1 MSTFDAFVDDA
12 SSLPPGEV
20 PIHEATAAFAP
31 RAADAAVGAFVIRD
45 TDVPLVRGFAGPL
58 AVVVTGGAGQVA
70 GPAGLCTKLG
80 LDLGRIQITLRDL
93 DDLPGNAR
101 RVVAAVD
108 DARAAG
114 ALGEDT
120 AVHVEL
126 PATAAGAGWLAAAD
140 EVAAADLRLTLP
152 APPDGSALAGWIDA
166 ALDRELPFTCRGLRH
181 AVSSGS
187 DLGVVNVLAATQLLF
202 DGEPDPLA
210 ALTEQDSGRLLE
222 RAGDR
227 RAGQALVRVLRVGR
241 AGLLPARAG
250 GAGAVS
256 TLFGLDNLPYGV
268 FSVDG
273 DEPRVGVRL
282 HDTVVD
288 AHRLTGRAELGRP
301 DLGAFMAQGPSA
313 WQEVREELV
322 ARAPDA
328 EGIPLGSVTLHRPFE
343 VADYVDFYCSL
354 HHATNVG
361 HIFRPD
367 GEPLSANW
375 RHLPIGYHGRAG
387 TVVISGTDVVRPR
400 GQRPESGGSPS
411 YGATRRLDIEA
422 ELGFVVGVP
431 TALGTQ
437 VPTADF
443 AQHVFGVTPLN
454 DWSAR
459 DIQAWESQPLGPFL
473 GKSFATSISP
483 WITPLDALSAARVA
497 LPGQDPAPL
506 DYLRVAEPAGYDIA
520 YEVVLNGEVVSRPPY
535 ASTYWSPAQMLA
547 HLTVNGASLRTGDLF
562 GSGTI
567 SGPERDQRGSLLE
580 LSWGGRE
587 PFGDGRTFLEDGD
600 VVTLR
605 ATAPGALGGRIALGE
620 VTGTVLPAAAG
631 FPG

>member
-1 MSTFDAFVDDA
+1 M
-12 SSLPPGEV
+12 
-20 PIHEATAAFAP
+20 
-31 RAADAAVGAFVIRD
+31 
-45 TDVPLVRGFAGPL
+45 
-58 AVVVTGGAGQVA
+58 
-70 GPAGLCTKLG
+70 
-80 LDLGRIQITLRDL
+80 
-93 DDLPGNAR
+93 
-101 RVVAAVD
+101 
-108 DARAAG
+108 
-114 ALGEDT
+114 
-120 AVHVEL
+120 
-126 PATAAGAGWLAAAD
+126 
-140 EVAAADLRLTLP
+140 
-152 APPDGSALAGWIDA
+152 
-166 ALDRELPFTCRGLRH
+166 
-181 AVSSGS
+181 
-187 DLGVVNVLAATQLLF
+187 
-202 DGEPDPLA
+202 
-210 ALTEQDSGRLLE
+210 
-222 RAGDR
+222 
-227 RAGQALVRVLRVGR
+227 
-241 AGLLPARAG
+241 
-250 GAGAVS
+250 S

-268 FSVDG
+268 FSVGG
-273 DEPRVGVRL
+273 DRPRVGVRL

-288 AHRLTGRAELGRP
+288 AHLVTGRAELGAR
-301 DLGAFMAQGPSA
+301 DLGTFMALGPRI
-313 WQEVREELV
+313 WTEVREELV
-322 ARAPDA
+322 SRVPDA
-328 EGIPLGSVTLHRPFE
+328 EGIPLDSVTMHRPFE

-400 GQRPESGGSPS
+400 GQRPESGGTPS
-411 YGATRRLDIEA
+411 YGPSGRLDIEA

-431 TALGTQ
+431 TSLGSS
-437 VPTADF
+437 VGTADF
-443 AQHVFGVTPLN
+443 AEHVFGVTPLN

-483 WITPLDALSAARVA
+483 WITPLDALSAARVP
-497 LPGQDPAPL
+497 LPGQDPEPL
-506 DYLRVAEPAGYDIA
+506 DYLRVSEPAGYDIA

-535 ASTYWSPAQMLA
+535 ASMYWSPAQMLA

-587 PFGDGRTFLEDGD
+587 PFGDGHTFLEDGD

-620 VTGTVLPAAAG
+620 VTGTVLPARAG